1 MTDGRPSEACAALC
15 ARLDYEFADLDLLA
29 LAVTHRSFSAEN
41 PGAVPNER
49 LEFLGDSVLG
59 VVVTEHIFR
68 AYPELPEGELAKLRA
83 SVVSA
88 ATLAA
93 VAEDLDLGSVVRLGK
108 GEAASGGR
116 NKPSILADALEAV
129 IGAVFLDGGL
139 DAVRPLILD
148 LLDDRITTSAEG
160 PGGHDFKTRL
170 QELAARHF
178 EQLPAYEVRDEGPD
192 HEKRFFA
199 TVLLDGRPQG
209 TGEGRSKKLSEQA
222 AARSAWEVLVV
233 ELEGAAPTPSVDP
246 TDPTTPPAPVT
257 TFAAPAGA
265 DDPVVLPDPPGP
277 RAGVLAPVDTSEP
290 VPTATVRS
298 HHAESEG
305 SDA

>member
-1 MTDGRPSEACAALC
+1 MTDDATVASCRDLC
-15 ARLDYEFADLDLLA
+15 ARLGYRFADLDLLV

-41 PGAVPNER
+41 PGAEPNER
-49 LEFLGDSVLG
+49 LEFLGDAVLG
-59 VVVTEHIFR
+59 VVVTEHIFS

-108 GEAASGGR
+108 GEAASGGSA
-116 NKPSILADALEAV
+116 KPSILADALEAV
-129 IGAVFLDGGL
+129 LGAVFLDGGL
-139 DAVRPLILD
+139 DAVRPLVLD
-148 LLDDRITTSAEG
+148 LLDDRISTSAEG
-160 PGGHDFKTRL
+160 PGGHDYKTRL

-199 TVLLDGRPQG
+199 TVLLDGQPHG

-222 AARSAWEVLVV
+222 AARSAWEVLVID
-233 ELEGAAPTPSVDP
+233 LEREPAPTRSPAATPSRATTRSLDDQILL
-246 TDPTTPPAPVT
+246 TD
-257 TFAAPAGA
+257 G
-265 DDPVVLPDPPGP
+265 PD
-277 RAGVLAPVDTSEP
+277 AVS
-290 VPTATVRS
+290 TATAGSR
-298 HHAESEG
+298 HQESEG
-305 SDA
+305 RDA

>member
-1 MTDGRPSEACAALC
+1 MIDLAASATLC
-15 ARLDYEFADLDLLA
+15 ARLGYEFADLDLLA

-68 AYPELPEGELAKLRA
+68 AYPDLPEGELAKLRA

-93 VAEDLDLGSVVRLGK
+93 VAEELDLGSVVRLGK

-116 NKPSILADALEAV
+116 NKASILADALEAV
-129 IGAVFLDGGL
+129 IGSVFLDGGL

-160 PGGHDFKTRL
+160 PGGHDYKTRL

-199 TVLLDGRPQG
+199 TVLLDGRRQG

-233 ELEGAAPTPSVDP
+233 ELEGAP
-246 TDPTTPPAPVT
+246 PPASPSPEPPLATEPV
-257 TFAAPAGA
+257 GA
-265 DDPVVLPDPPGP
+265 SAEPVPTGALVVASDLPSS
-277 RAGVLAPVDTSEP
+277 RTGVLSPANAPGP
-290 VPTATVRS
+290 VPTATARS

-305 SDA
+305 RDA